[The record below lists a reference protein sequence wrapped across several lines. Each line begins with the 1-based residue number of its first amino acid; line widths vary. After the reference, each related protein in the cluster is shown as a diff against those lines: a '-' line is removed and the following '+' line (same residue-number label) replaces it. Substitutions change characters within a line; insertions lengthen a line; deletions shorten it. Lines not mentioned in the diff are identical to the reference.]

1 MFPANINLFKTENRN
16 SRKRCKIY
24 SKLKIKT
31 PTRRQRRRPGVFIVD
46 FEHILRL
53 FLVFLF
59 LALNGYMFASLFS
72 LLLFFQQEKLS
83 TCQQSQFK
91 LQKDLVNCKL
101 SNETC
106 SPDNKPYFKH
116 FMRKFSE
123 VMVPLEEDSN
133 YYTMSIML
141 EKSQY
146 ELLRETLNDEKSNLN
161 VVLDMALSGMK
172 VNIFE
177 EFF

>member
-1 MFPANINLFKTENRN
+1 M
-16 SRKRCKIY
+16 
-24 SKLKIKT
+24 
-31 PTRRQRRRPGVFIVD
+31 
-46 FEHILRL
+46 
-53 FLVFLF
+53 
-59 LALNGYMFASLFS
+59 
-72 LLLFFQQEKLS
+72 
-83 TCQQSQFK
+83 
-91 LQKDLVNCKL
+91 NCKL

-133 YYTMSIML
+133 YYTMSVML

-146 ELLRETLNDEKSNLN
+146 ELLRDTLNDETSNLN

-172 VNIFE
+172 VNVF
-177 EFF
+177 